1 MPTISRLVLNFVMLI
16 GIMRFVVDQ
25 QVQDI
30 EMPENL
36 KLNTFL
42 QEFHSECSHPACG
55 FGFYGF
61 AFGQSPFPVPKLV
74 QDALVRN
81 ADKGAYAAVPGIPE
95 LRHAIS
101 GYNRHYFGMDVAPE
115 RIYVGPGTKEL
126 IFNLLEVLHGTV
138 ILPTPA
144 WLGYLPQIR
153 FLKKNFHM
161 LPSGT
166 NKKISPDDLRR
177 LALRLHDRQKIL
189 ILNNPNNPTG
199 LLYDKSE
206 LEAIADVCREQNITV
221 ISDEIYAQTTYDF
234 SKFTSMGKIYP
245 EGTFVTNGLSK
256 SHAAGGYRLGY
267 VIFPQHAVDLK
278 GQFKKIL
285 ATEYTAVST
294 PIQHAAVAG
303 FEVSREMDEYFTITR
318 SIHQMMGEYTLHALS
333 AIEGVKTTKPDATF
347 YLLADFNAFADDL
360 QNARISTSQKL
371 SESLIVHPYHTA
383 IVGGDSLVLER
394 TDFSARIAYVD
405 YDGSAVYQKY
415 LDDKPKS
422 GSERL
427 EFVKNNAPKV
437 VAGIKMIDRF
447 FNDLRKNTLDAQHS
461 SHPQS
466 LSDASQDAGRLL
478 VSNAARIPPLTQT
491 DHRY

>member
-1 MPTISRLVLNFVMLI
+1 MK
-16 GIMRFVVDQ
+16 FVVDQ
-25 QVQDI
+25 QVEDI

-42 QEFHSECSHPACG
+42 QEFHSNCPHPECS

-61 AFGQSPFPVPKLV
+61 AFGQSPFPVPKII
-74 QDALVRN
+74 QEALIKN

-95 LRHAIS
+95 LRNAIS
-101 GYNRHYFGMDVAPE
+101 KYNKHYFGMDIDPK

-126 IFNLLEVLHGTV
+126 IFNLLEILHGTV

-153 FLKKNFHM
+153 FLKKNYHM
-161 LPSGT
+161 LST
-166 NKKISPDDLRR
+166 RSNKKISPNDLRK
-177 LALRLHDRQKIL
+177 LALRLQDRQKIL

-199 LLYDKSE
+199 LLYDQLE
-206 LEAIADVCREQNITV
+206 LEEIADVCREQNITV
-221 ISDEIYAQTTYDF
+221 ISDEIYALTTYNF
-234 SKFTSMGKIYP
+234 SKFVSMGKIYP

-267 VIFPQHAVDLK
+267 VVFPQHAVDLK
-278 GQFKKIL
+278 IQFKKIL

-303 FEVSREMDEYFTITR
+303 FEISKDIDEYFQVTR
-318 SIHQMMGEYTLHALS
+318 NIHQIMGEYTYHALTD
-333 AIEGVKTTKPDATF
+333 IEGVKIIKPDATF
-347 YLLADFNAFADDL
+347 YLLADFNAFSSDL
-360 QNARISTSQKL
+360 QNVKISTSQKL

-405 YDGSAVYQKY
+405 YDGAKVYKNY
-415 LDDKPKS
+415 LDNKPKS
-422 GSERL
+422 LSDRE
-427 EFVKNNAPKV
+427 EFVRTNAPKV
-437 VAGIKMIDRF
+437 VSGVEMIRKF
-447 FNDLRKNTLDAQHS
+447 FDDVKKKSIAETTSQKK
-461 SHPQS
+461 S
-466 LSDASQDAGRLL
+466 LTST
-478 VSNAARIPPLTQT
+478 I
-491 DHRY
+491 

>member
-1 MPTISRLVLNFVMLI
+1 MK
-16 GIMRFVVDQ
+16 FVVDQ
-25 QVQDI
+25 QVEDI

-42 QEFHSECSHPACG
+42 QEFHSDCPSPQCN

-61 AFGQSPFPVPKLV
+61 AFGQSPFPVPKLI
-74 QDALVRN
+74 QDALIKN
-81 ADKGAYAAVPGIPE
+81 ADKGAYAAVPGISE
-95 LRHAIS
+95 LRNAIS
-101 GYNRHYFGMDVAPE
+101 KYNKHYFGMDVAPE

-126 IFNLLEVLHGTV
+126 IFNLLEILHGTV

-153 FLKKNFHM
+153 FLKKNYHM
-161 LPSGT
+161 LPT
-166 NKKISPDDLRR
+166 RANKKISPNDLRK
-177 LALRLHDRQKIL
+177 LALRLQDRQKVL
-189 ILNNPNNPTG
+189 ILNNPHNPTG
-199 LLYDKSE
+199 LLYDKLE
-206 LEAIADVCREQNITV
+206 LEEIADVCREQNIAI

-234 SKFTSMGKIYP
+234 SRFVSMGKIYP

-267 VIFPQHAVDLK
+267 VVFPQHAVDLK

-303 FEVSREMDEYFTITR
+303 FEISKEMDEYFDVTR
-318 SIHQMMGEYTLHALS
+318 SIHQIMGEYTHHALS
-333 AIEGVKTTKPDATF
+333 AIDGVKTTKPDATF
-347 YLLADFNAFADDL
+347 YLLADFNAFGTDL
-360 QNARISTSQKL
+360 QKLKINTSQKL

-405 YDGSAVYQKY
+405 YDGSSVYQNY
-415 LDDKPKS
+415 LEHKPKS
-422 GSERL
+422 HSEKL
-427 EFVKNNAPKV
+427 EFIQSNAPKV
-437 VAGIKMIDRF
+437 VSGIKMIESF
-447 FNDLRKNTLDAQHS
+447 FDAVKKGDIPNTAPKLNT
-461 SHPQS
+461 
-466 LSDASQDAGRLL
+466 
-478 VSNAARIPPLTQT
+478 VIPSA
-491 DHRY
+491 

>member
-1 MPTISRLVLNFVMLI
+1 L
-16 GIMRFVVDQ
+16 RFVVDQ
-25 QVQDI
+25 QVEDI

-42 QEFHSECSHPACG
+42 QEFHSDCPHNKCG
-55 FGFYGF
+55 FGYYGF
-61 AFGQSPFPVPKLV
+61 AFGQSPFQVPRLV
-74 QDALVRN
+74 QEALIKN
-81 ADKGAYAAVPGIPE
+81 ANKGAYAPVPGIPE
-95 LRHAIS
+95 LRNAIS
-101 GYNRHYFGMDVAPE
+101 KYNKYYFRMDIAPE

-153 FLKKNFHM
+153 FLKKNYHM
-161 LPSGT
+161 LPARA
-166 NKKISPDDLRR
+166 NKKISPNDLRK
-177 LALRLHDRQKIL
+177 LALRLQDRQKIL
-189 ILNNPNNPTG
+189 ILNNPHNPTG
-199 LLYDKSE
+199 LLYDE
-206 LEAIADVCREQNITV
+206 LELEEIADVCREQKITV

-234 SKFTSMGKIYP
+234 SKFVSMGKIYP

-278 GQFKKIL
+278 TQFKKIL

-303 FEVSREMDEYFTITR
+303 FEISREMDEYFDVTR
-318 SIHQMMGEYTLHALS
+318 SIHHIMSEYTYHTLS
-333 AIEGVKTTKPDATF
+333 AIEGVKTTKPNATF
-347 YLLADFNAFADDL
+347 YLLADFNSFATEL
-360 QNARISTSQKL
+360 QKAKIYTSQKL

-405 YDGSAVYQKY
+405 YDGEKVYQKY
-415 LDDKPKS
+415 LENKPKTS
-422 GSERL
+422 SEKL

-437 VAGIKMIDRF
+437 VAGLEMIGRF
-447 FNDLRKNTLDAQHS
+447 FEDLKRNNMHELQIKQN
-461 SHPQS
+461 S
-466 LSDASQDAGRLL
+466 LITTS
-478 VSNAARIPPLTQT
+478 
-491 DHRY
+491 